1 MSKQNHYQKR
11 FWHILLLGIV
21 CLFCTDDVK
30 QGGFIY
36 GADTNDAEQEAISSI
51 ETGGISFSRVH
62 VPAGRLSDVVRDET
76 RYIPMDANE
85 FNSVVQ
91 RLLPGE
97 ANGAL
102 NVPQPVAKH
111 VFYEMR
117 LDDSGALVGNISVRF
132 DSSGGEYEVRPGDAQ
147 FQNILWFG
155 EEGTDSNTFDWLNA
169 KAKIKPRDSPLEP
182 NGIPID
188 LYGTSSGSIAFQAS
202 GMGRLFAN
210 LRLMPVRADRP
221 LSRGSSLSV
230 GESTFLFPE
239 TASLST
245 VLVLDLP
252 GTCVPLITGS
262 VPSVDTRS
270 KGESDSD
277 QYRRWRYVLGPR
289 QSLEVAL
296 SPRRSSRC
304 SLWSRASIG
313 ERTVEIGTVVLPE
326 TVWSERSIRLKI
338 EEQVTAVSARSFQ
351 ESSARMT
358 TFHEMEVCRES
369 ANVVS
374 VVLPATL
381 IGTNTGIF
389 VRSTISS
396 ILRDN
401 ERLRLPGVSIDPE
414 FWVGGGF
421 VVNVVNSLQVSDVT
435 QENCFVVSPL
445 KAKNWP
451 QKPDKGVD
459 TTAHQVSQSTNMPE
473 LAFEQQDADGSCD
486 ISLVERQ
493 PDFDVSRVTTVDVS
507 SASLIGR
514 AACDIH
520 VRRGSVHSIVGRIRK
535 EWFIDSVESLI
546 AGDTTGT
553 RGEGTEKV
561 TSDGPRSDVGKELRV
576 SYEWKV
582 VRGKNG
588 DRFVLDLPQA
598 VHDGESLR
606 IKITG
611 HRRGVPAGA
620 LIRSTD
626 ADMIQLVGE
635 TSEHVW
641 LDLRTSPETT
651 LVKVRGVENEL
662 PFEPRLTLLAEEGV
676 WRQRVPVGR
685 LTEPVVFRFLRR
697 RPPLEV
703 LTQSQFTV
711 RGDQLSETYSFSCQ
725 GFQGELDAV
734 TVHFSEPVGKL
745 DWSILS
751 DNKTT
756 AIARRLNMNELDTRT
771 ESNSTKKNVKESWL
785 VELNPPV
792 TGATTLRATGKR
804 DFAEKTAIPLAW
816 VESAISPRGCIDI
829 QAVRGSRPS
838 VLNHRLVQLP
848 PRAGQSN
855 LPIQSVMEF
864 LYNESALSQSG
875 PSLEILPLR
884 DSVHSVARAWV
895 WRECV
900 RVRCYES
907 ANAEYETNFVIEND
921 GRQSITVSLPGGHR
935 LIGLEVQGESIPLQS
950 SMVREFP
957 VYLPTGR
964 QRVFVTV
971 HTAVAAQF
979 AQGVWNLSSVVPAVD
994 APTLTREMQVDIPKN
1009 VRLVG
1014 VPRGY
1019 TEIFQQKTDWI
1030 ERISGLSQRESWFAK
1045 TNPKA
1050 ALSAFDS
1057 RWFVPTSGRYQPRLF
1072 LLVSRWLLV
1081 VTVLGIAA
1089 IAALLSLAFFWKSAW
1104 FLFTGVVVT
1113 SVAALWVPQPFDL
1126 IARAS
1131 LWGILAAACLRVWLY
1146 GGVKKQISFIASLI
1160 MFSGACCF
1168 GNEVPLQVFLTPV
1181 DGETTAL
1188 VPEPLYRVL
1197 AETTVDQSSAMR
1209 ILNSKIEVPS
1219 VFDSA
1224 AEDGNEIWQLN
1235 LLVEADSNGVLL
1247 LDQSHLGGRF
1257 ANEPFL
1263 LDGGALKATLSAT
1276 RNQVRLVLPSGGKH
1290 SLVIPVEPRRTRRG
1304 EIEVCEICLPTSPQT
1319 IVTTTSPDRTA
1330 GLQDLSRGI
1339 QCDWSNSRGV
1349 FYPAQEVISQSSRQ
1363 QMFRVPPAKY
1373 LRLSRSLDPNESL
1386 TTVVRESQSRN
1397 QISWSSND
1405 IVLNAEFK
1413 IDGGGAILPS
1423 FWIQADPRL
1432 LLDQAQINKDATHR
1446 IGDFEVHSM
1455 GQGIYR
1461 LDHCEPNAEKMIFQV
1476 SFRMPL
1482 INRAGK
1488 YELPYVWIRGV
1499 ERDIRESILSA
1510 NPGISL
1516 DVQFPRAIAP
1526 PQVNNIGEGS
1536 LQWVTELIQSGDE
1549 SLPVVSS
1556 SSFPSEGLEANRL
1569 PSVLRRQVA
1578 YVDVSRARTP
1588 LRGTQQTEVVESA
1601 DKNNLI
1607 YEVTIDSSEMAWA
1620 EDHITIP
1627 EGYRLESCYV
1637 FEKDDWQSSTKDE
1650 QLLDISLQKKERNTY
1665 RVVLQQPRSGVF
1677 LLRIQASSDS
1687 RLPEKGILPLV
1698 RSSSASNFPYAV
1710 IWGGLSQRSNITIRG
1725 DQHGLKFD
1733 SVQQSK
1739 PDGQELTEIQA
1750 ISDDQSNTWR
1760 FELPSNDTK
1769 WSYWSEIE
1777 SGRERSELPESIST
1791 SVGADPRLI
1800 VDSPLV
1806 VPLLDIEVM
1815 IDERGRI
1822 SGVCCVEVPMSAPEV
1837 KIRVPNGF
1845 RIYEILLDGQQI
1857 QAKTPRR
1864 DSQSEVWTVPIQ
1876 LASWPHELIFV
1887 FVGEFEPKTMEGQPV
1902 SFALP
1907 GVVGMPVEQI
1917 LWTINHPVS
1926 RSVRFSGPGAVLNQN
1941 ESREIRREE
1950 QAKIDDLIATISP
1963 TLPERLRL
1971 RLEVFRLS
1979 RRNTRG
1985 VPPLESWVNNAPS
1998 SFDIHHMSPQ
2008 VTSPFLKSSRWEKL
2022 IIQPQTSREAITI
2035 RLADSLAGT
2044 GRTTVTLL
2052 ILVFGA
2058 WFCLGATKYPDVML
2072 VLANRWWPA
2081 LACVIATGWI
2091 IYREPAWPGLMLFLI
2106 SVGAGLGRLVRLYL
2120 GLELYSIVA
2129 DQPTVRYGARPGV
2142 SISASTRNIE
2152 SMHESSTVTHFDS
2165 SNT

>member
-1 MSKQNHYQKR
+1 MLCHL
-11 FWHILLLGIV
+11 LLLGIV
-21 CLFCTDDVK
+21 FLFCTDDVK
-30 QGGFIY
+30 QGGFLY
-36 GADTNDAEQEAISSI
+36 GADINDAEEEAVFSL
-51 ETGGISFSRVH
+51 EPGGISFSRVH
-62 VPAGRLSDVVRDET
+62 VPAGRLSDVVRDDA
-76 RYIPMDANE
+76 RYIPMDVDD

-91 RLLPGE
+91 QHLPSD
-97 ANGAL
+97 ASGAL
-102 NVPQPVAKH
+102 NAPQPVAEH
-111 VFYEMR
+111 VIYEMR
-117 LDDSGALVGNISVRF
+117 LDESGSLRGNISVRF
-132 DSSGGEYEVRPGDAQ
+132 NSSGGECEVWPGDVQ
-147 FQNILWFG
+147 FENILWFG
-155 EEGTDSNTFDWLNA
+155 EESTDSNQFDWLNA
-169 KAKIKPRDSPLEP
+169 QAQVQPIDSSPEP

-188 LYGTSSGSIAFQAS
+188 LYGKPGGSIGFQAL

-210 LRLMPVRADRP
+210 LRLMPVRADR
-221 LSRGSSLSV
+221 LLGRGVSLNV

-239 TASLST
+239 IASLST

-252 GTCVPLITGS
+252 ETCVPLITGN
-262 VPSVDTRS
+262 VPSVDTGS
-270 KGESDSD
+270 KGESDSN

-289 QSLEVAL
+289 QSLEIAL
-296 SPRRSSRC
+296 SSRRSSRC

-326 TVWSERSIRLKI
+326 TVWSERSLRFKI
-338 EEQVTAVSARSFQ
+338 EEQVTVVSARSFDV
-351 ESSARMT
+351 SSTRMT

-381 IGTNTGIF
+381 IGTNTGIL
-389 VRSTISS
+389 VRSSISS
-396 ILRDN
+396 IPREN
-401 ERLRLPGVSIDPE
+401 ERLRLPGVAIDPE

-421 VVNVVNSLQVSDVT
+421 VVNVVNSLQVSDV
-435 QENCFVVSPL
+435 QQKNCSVVSPE

-451 QKPDKGVD
+451 QAVD
-459 TTAHQVSQSTNMPE
+459 MDVGTTTRQAIESTNMPG
-473 LAFEQQDADGSCD
+473 LAFEQQYADGSCD

-535 EWFIDSVESLI
+535 EWFIDSVEPLI
-546 AGDTTGT
+546 AEDTTGT
-553 RGEGTEKV
+553 RGEGTEEF
-561 TSDGPRSDVGKELRV
+561 TSEGPRSDLGKELRP

-588 DRFVLDLPQA
+588 DQFVLDLPQA

-606 IKITG
+606 IKIIG
-611 HRRGVPAGA
+611 HRRGVPAGT
-620 LIRSTD
+620 LMRSTD

-635 TSEHVW
+635 TTEHAW

-651 LVKVRGVENEL
+651 LVKVKGPGNEL
-662 PFEPRLTLLAEEGV
+662 PFEHRLTQLAEEGV
-676 WRQRVPVGR
+676 WRQRVPVG
-685 LTEPVVFRFLRR
+685 LFTEPTVFRFLRR

-711 RGDQLSETYSFSCQ
+711 RGDQLSETYSFLCQ

-756 AIARRLNMNELDTRT
+756 AIARRLNMTELDTRA
-771 ESNSTKKNVKESWL
+771 ESNSIKKNAKESWL

-804 DFAEKTAIPLAW
+804 DFAEQTAIPLAW
-816 VESAISPRGCIDI
+816 VESAISPQGCIDI

-838 VLNHRLVQLP
+838 VLNHHLVQLP
-848 PRAGQSN
+848 PQVGQ
-855 LPIQSVMEF
+855 LDVPIQPVMKL
-864 LYNESALSQSG
+864 LYNESALSQSE

-884 DSVHSVARAWV
+884 DSAHSVARAWV

-900 RVRCYES
+900 RVQCYAS

-921 GRQSITVSLPGGHR
+921 GRQSVTVSLPSGHR

-950 SMVREFP
+950 SNVREFP
-957 VYLPTGR
+957 VYLPAGR

-979 AQGVWNLSSVVPAVD
+979 VQGIWKLSSVVPAVD

-1019 TEIFQQKTDWI
+1019 TEIFQQKTDWL

-1045 TNPKA
+1045 TNPEA
-1050 ALSAFDS
+1050 TLSAFDS

-1081 VTVLGIAA
+1081 VTVLGIATV
-1089 IAALLSLAFFWKSAW
+1089 AALLSLTVFWKSAW
-1104 FLFTGVVVT
+1104 FLFTGAVVA

-1131 LWGILAAACLRVWLY
+1131 LWGILAAACFRVWLY
-1146 GGVKKQISFIASLI
+1146 GRVKKQISVVVCLM
-1160 MFSGACCF
+1160 MFSGACAY
-1168 GNEVPLQVFLTPV
+1168 GNDVPLQVFVTPV
-1181 DGETTAL
+1181 DGVTTAL
-1188 VPEPLYRVL
+1188 VPEPLYKVL
-1197 AETTVDQSSAMR
+1197 SKTSVEQLSAVR

-1224 AEDGNEIWQLN
+1224 AEDDNEIWNIN

-1247 LDQSHLGGRF
+1247 LDQSHVGGRF

-1263 LDGGALKATLSAT
+1263 LDGGVLKATLSAA

-1290 SLVIPVEPRRTRRG
+1290 SLVIPVEPRRTHRG
-1304 EIEVCEICLPTSPQT
+1304 KIEVYEITLPTSPQT
-1319 IVTTTSPDRTA
+1319 IVTTTSPDGTA
-1330 GLQDLSRGI
+1330 SLQGLNRDI
-1339 QCDWSNSRGV
+1339 QCEWSNSWGV
-1349 FYPAQEVISQSSRQ
+1349 FYPAQEVIPQRPRQ
-1363 QMFRVPPAKY
+1363 QMFRIPPAKH
-1373 LRLSRSLDPNESL
+1373 LRIVRSLDPNDSL

-1397 QISWSSND
+1397 LISWTPNN
-1405 IVLNAEFK
+1405 IVLTAEFN

-1432 LLDQAQINKDATHR
+1432 VLDQAQFNKAATHR
-1446 IGDFEVHSM
+1446 IGDFEVQSL

-1461 LDHCEPNAEKMIFQV
+1461 LDHCEPNADKTIFQL

-1482 INRAGK
+1482 FNLTGK

-1510 NPGISL
+1510 SPGVSF

-1526 PQVNNIGEGS
+1526 PQVNDIGDGS
-1536 LQWVTELIQSGDE
+1536 LQWFTELIQSGDE
-1549 SLPVVSS
+1549 SLPVISS
-1556 SSFPSEGLEANRL
+1556 NSFPSEGLGANRL
-1569 PSVLRRQVA
+1569 PTVLRRQVA

-1588 LRGTQQTEVVESA
+1588 LRGTQQIEVVESA
-1601 DKNNLI
+1601 DKNHLV
-1607 YEVTIDSSEMAWA
+1607 YEATIDSSEMAWA

-1637 FEKDDWQSSTKDE
+1637 FEKDDWQSSPEDDRI
-1650 QLLDISLQKKERNTY
+1650 LDISVQKKDRNTY
-1665 RVVLQQPRSGVF
+1665 GVVLQQPRSGVF
-1677 LLRIQASSDS
+1677 LLRIQASSDT
-1687 RLPEKGILPLV
+1687 RLPGNGILPLV
-1698 RSSSASNFPYAV
+1698 QSSSALNFPYSV
-1710 IWGGLSQRSNITIRG
+1710 IWGSLSQRANITIRG
-1725 DQHGLKFD
+1725 DQHGSNFD
-1733 SVQQSK
+1733 PVQESN
-1739 PDGQELTEIQA
+1739 PDGQGLTEIRA
-1750 ISDDQSNTWR
+1750 ISDGQSNMWR
-1760 FELPSNDTK
+1760 VELPSNDIK
-1769 WSYWSEIE
+1769 WSYCSEIE
-1777 SGRERSELPESIST
+1777 SGRERSDRPESVSISLE
-1791 SVGADPRLI
+1791 ADPRPI
-1800 VDSPLV
+1800 VESSLT

-1822 SGVCCVEVPMSAPEV
+1822 SGVCRVEVPMAAPEA
-1837 KIRVPNGF
+1837 KIRVPTGF

-1857 QAKTPRR
+1857 EAKTPRR
-1864 DSQSEVWTVPIQ
+1864 DSPSEVWTVPIQ
-1876 LASWPHELIFV
+1876 LASWPRELVFV
-1887 FVGEFEPKTMEGQPV
+1887 FVGEFEPTTMEGQPV
-1902 SFALP
+1902 SLALP

-1926 RSVRFSGPGAVLNQN
+1926 RSVRFSGPVAVLNKN
-1941 ESREIRREE
+1941 ESREIRMEK
-1950 QAKIDDLIATISP
+1950 QAEIDDLIVTISP
-1963 TLPERLRL
+1963 ALPERVRV
-1971 RLEVFRLS
+1971 RLEAFRLS

-1998 SFDIHHMSPQ
+1998 SLDIHHISPQ
-2008 VTSPFLKSSRWEKL
+2008 VTSPFLKSRRWKKL
-2022 IIQPQTSREAITI
+2022 VIQPQTSREAITI
-2035 RLADSLAGT
+2035 RFADSHLSGT

-2052 ILVFGA
+2052 ILVFGV
-2058 WFCLGATKYPDVML
+2058 WFCLGATKYAHVML
-2072 VLANRWWPA
+2072 TLANRWWPA
-2081 LACVIATGWI
+2081 FACVIATGWI
-2091 IYREPAWPGLMLFLI
+2091 IYREPAWPGFMLFLI
-2106 SVGAGLGRLVRLYL
+2106 SVGAGLGRLLHIYS
-2120 GLELYSIVA
+2120 GLELYSVVA
-2129 DQPTVRYGARPGV
+2129 DQPTVRYGASPGA
-2142 SISASTRNIE
+2142 SISASTRIID

-2165 SNT
+2165 SNN